1 MLIDFYI
8 NQSGFLMK
16 YAFCLLPLFIIPD
29 TIAAMDRDQKQKLKK
44 KNQHSQ
50 QVWAN
55 PKDVNHGIYL
65 AEVLNKPRA
74 PMRISELDFALVET
88 SEELK
93 AEIEDE
99 NNINPLLVTLVKKFK
114 SNKIDL
120 SYQPTQNTEVA
131 CLKVEHLLHPDI
143 YKILTIVRTYEN
155 NKCTI
160 EVLNDS
166 EIIDTAAFTN
176 YLQLPKIV
184 TRARI
189 TLNDEDL
196 NNIEVAT
203 NTFSCH

>member
-1 MLIDFYI
+1 
-8 NQSGFLMK
+8 MK
-16 YAFCLLPLFIIPD
+16 YVFCLLSLFIIPD
-29 TIAAMDRDQKQKLKK
+29 TIAAMDRTQKQKLKHK
-44 KNQHSQ
+44 AQHSQ

-55 PKDVNHGIYL
+55 PQDVNHGIYL

-99 NNINPLLVTLVKKFK
+99 NNINPLLVTSEQNFK

-120 SYQPTQNTEVA
+120 SYQSTQDTEVT
-131 CLKVEHLLHPDI
+131 CIKVEHLLHPDI

-155 NKCTI
+155 SRWTI
-160 EVLNDS
+160 EILNDS
-166 EIIDTAAFTN
+166 EIIDTAAFIN

-184 TRARI
+184 TRVRI
-189 TLNDEDL
+189 TLNNEDL

-203 NTFSCH
+203 NTFSC